1 MAIKMDAV
9 LGEIREADDAGGTTD
24 PGESSGHGLVA
35 CRVFAD
41 DRYGQ
46 VAWLDDANAME
57 LIGYHV
63 EPVTR
68 LELYLVSANPECSGN
83 IVLTIGGESF
93 TVPAGAAPAKVTLTP
108 AVPLTGIIEIIRDTA
123 NPADTLNDGTDP
135 ITAFVVDGRWY

>member
-1 MAIKMDAV
+1 MAVKMDAV
-9 LGEIREADDAGGTTD
+9 LGEIREADSATGIPDPAG
-24 PGESSGHGLVA
+24 SSGHSLVA

-68 LELYLVSANPECSGN
+68 LELYLVSANAECTGN
-83 IVLTIGGESF
+83 IVLTVGGESF
-93 TVPAGAAPAKVTLTP
+93 TVPVGAVPAKVTLTP
-108 AVPLTGIIEIIRDTA
+108 ATPLTGIISITRDTA